1 MTVLDPDSGELI
13 GPAGVIQGLLDGTE
27 ETGEPALTA
36 ALAAARARSVFV
48 TTLGAAPW
56 AEVRGDGVLCVLVTE
71 RADGR
76 RALLPLAAE
85 QVPLALAV
93 LLDLGPRPVP
103 AERAVRLP
111 PGAMA
116 VLIGRRQAHG
126 HGLDPEIATAL
137 QRRLDGGV
145 RHWTVRVSAGRWS
158 RNLEVL
164 EGPDAGIWRVKPA
177 GELVELAPTSS
188 TAVLRELVALCERAR
203 LRERRGDRP
212 AAP

>member
-1 MTVLDPDSGELI
+1 V
-13 GPAGVIQGLLDGTE
+13 VQGLLDGTE
-27 ETGEPALTA
+27 EPGDPAFAA
-36 ALAAARARSVFV
+36 ALAAARVRSISV
-48 TTLGAAPW
+48 TALGAAPW
-56 AEVRGDGVLCVLVTE
+56 AEVRGDGDLCVLVTE
-71 RADGR
+71 RAEGR

-93 LLDLGPRPVP
+93 LLELGPRPVP
-103 AERAVRLP
+103 AEPAIRLA

-126 HGLDPEIATAL
+126 HGLEADIATAL

-145 RHWTVRVSAGRWS
+145 RHWTLRFEAGGWR

-164 EGPDAGIWRVKPA
+164 EGEGGIWRVRPT
-177 GELVELAPTSS
+177 GELVELAPTTT
-188 TAVLRELVALCERAR
+188 TAVLRELVALCGSA
-203 LRERRGDRP
+203 RRGDRP

>member
-1 MTVLDPDSGELI
+1 MS
-13 GPAGVIQGLLDGTE
+13 
-27 ETGEPALTA
+27 
-36 ALAAARARSVFV
+36 V
-48 TTLGAAPW
+48 TTLGAAPS
-56 AEVRGDGVLCVLVTE
+56 ADVSGDGDLCVLVTE

-93 LLDLGPRPVP
+93 LLELGPRPVP
-103 AERAVRLP
+103 AEPAVRLA

-116 VLIGRRQAHG
+116 VLIGRREAHG
-126 HGLDPEIATAL
+126 HGLDPAVATAL

-145 RHWTVRVSAGRWS
+145 RHWTVRVETGGWS

-164 EGPDAGIWRVKPA
+164 EGPDAGIWRVRPA
-177 GELVELAPTSS
+177 GDLVELAPTSS

-203 LRERRGDRP
+203 VTI
-212 AAP
+212 A